1 MTDIFAP
8 QEEAQT
14 TDEAQA
20 TTGVAVQPEASA
32 SAPATKPATRK
43 ASVEDS
49 NGKVVVTLKGGKGYD
64 APWIVLHCDTV
75 AEANGLLADEG
86 LKELIDRTTKA
97 GQYFAKQGGMSA
109 PAPAATAPVQAGGGS
124 PYGAPQKPEDIS
136 DKVWQL
142 IQQGGTLKRGKN
154 PSNPWVGIAPPAGQ
168 QGGITFINNY
178 NEKDAVLKYFG

>member
-1 MTDIFAP
+1 MSDIFAT
-8 QEEAQT
+8 EETQSA
-14 TDEAQA
+14 DEAQA
-20 TTGVAVQPEASA
+20 ATSVDVQPEASA
-32 SAPATKPATRK
+32 STPSTQPAARK

-49 NGKVVVTLKGGKGYD
+49 NGKVVVTLKGGKGYE

-75 AEANGLLADEG
+75 AEANGLLSDDG

-97 GQYFAKQGGMSA
+97 GQYFAKQGGVSA
-109 PAPAATAPVQAGGGS
+109 PATAAAPAPAGGGS
-124 PYGAPQKPEDIS
+124 PYGAPQKPENIS

-154 PSNPWVGIAPPAGQ
+154 PSNPWVGIAPPKGQ
-168 QGGITFINNY
+168 QGGITFINDY

>member
-1 MTDIFAP
+1 MSDIFAT
-8 QEEAQT
+8 EETQPA
-14 TDEAQA
+14 DESQA
-20 TTGVAVQPEASA
+20 ATSVDVQPEAAA
-32 SAPATKPATRK
+32 SAPATKPAARK

-49 NGKVVVTLKGGKGYD
+49 NGKVVVTLKGGKGYE

-75 AEANGLLADEG
+75 AEANGLLSDDG

-97 GQYFAKQGGMSA
+97 GQYFAKQGGVAA
-109 PAPAATAPVQAGGGS
+109 PAPADAPAQASGGS
-124 PYGAPQKPEDIS
+124 PYGAPQKPEHIS

-154 PSNPWVGIAPPAGQ
+154 PSNPWMGIAPPKGQ
-168 QGGITFINNY
+168 QGGITFINDY

>member
-1 MTDIFAP
+1 MSDIFAT
-8 QEEAQT
+8 EETQSA
-14 TDEAQA
+14 DEAQA
-20 TTGVAVQPEASA
+20 ATSVDVQPEAAA
-32 SAPATKPATRK
+32 SAPATQPAARK

-49 NGKVVVTLKGGKGYD
+49 NGKVVVTLKGGKGYE

-75 AEANGLLADEG
+75 AEANGLLSDDG

-97 GQYFAKQGGMSA
+97 GQYFAKQGGAAA
-109 PAPAATAPVQAGGGS
+109 PAPAAAAPAQTGGGS
-124 PYGAPQKPEDIS
+124 PYGAPQKPENIS

-154 PSNPWVGIAPPAGQ
+154 PSNPWVGIAPPKGQ
-168 QGGITFINNY
+168 QGGITFINDY

>member
-1 MTDIFAP
+1 MSDIFAT
-8 QEEAQT
+8 EETQSA
-14 TDEAQA
+14 DEAQA
-20 TTGVAVQPEASA
+20 ATSVDVQPEAA
-32 SAPATKPATRK
+32 APATATQPATRK

-49 NGKVVVTLKGGKGYD
+49 NGKVVVTLKGGKGYE

-75 AEANGLLADEG
+75 AEANGLLSDDG

-97 GQYFAKQGGMSA
+97 GQYFAKQGGAAA
-109 PAPAATAPVQAGGGS
+109 PAPAAASTPAGGGS
-124 PYGAPQKPEDIS
+124 PYGAPQKPEHIS

-154 PSNPWVGIAPPAGQ
+154 PSNPWVGIAPPKGQ
-168 QGGITFINNY
+168 QGGITFINDY